1 MPKGSPEL
9 TRARIDEIVDACEGL
24 YQDHSFKEITVD
36 MIAKDTTFTRA
47 SIYNYFKN
55 KEEIFL
61 ALLQREYAAWNES
74 LERILEEPALDTEG
88 FAGALATSL
97 DDRMQLLKLLSM
109 NHYDMEASSRP
120 ENLMEFKREYGRSLA
135 LVRECLDRFFPE
147 MPDGAKRDFVYTFF
161 PEMFGI
167 YAYTVVTDKQR
178 MAMGE
183 AGVDYLYQTPH
194 DLVYHSVYRLLTI
207 GDRASESQE

>member
-9 TRARIDEIVDACEGL
+9 TQARKDEIIDACEGL
-24 YQDHSFKEITVD
+24 YQDHSFKDITVD

-61 ALLQREYAAWNES
+61 ALLQREYAAWNSS
-74 LERILEEPALDTEG
+74 LEGILGGPELDADS
-88 FAGALATSL
+88 FAEALAASL
-97 DDRMQLLKLLSM
+97 NERGQLLKLLSM
-109 NHYDMEASSRP
+109 NHYDMETSSRP
-120 ENLMEFKREYGRSLA
+120 ENLVEFKREYGRSLS
-135 LVRECLDRFFPE
+135 LVRQCLDRFFPSMTDAE
-147 MPDGAKRDFVYTFF
+147 KRDFVYTFF

-167 YAYTVVTDKQR
+167 YAYTVVTNKQR
-178 MAMGE
+178 IAMGE

-207 GDRASESQE
+207 GD

>member
-9 TRARIDEIVDACEGL
+9 TRARIDEIIDACEGL

-61 ALLQREYAAWNES
+61 ALLQREYAAWNGS
-74 LERILEEPALDTEG
+74 LESILDSAELDADG
-88 FAGALATSL
+88 FAEALASSL
-97 DDRMQLLKLLSM
+97 DDREQLLKLLSM

-120 ENLMEFKREYGRSLA
+120 ENLVEFKREYGRSLS
-135 LVRECLDRFFPE
+135 LVRQCLDRFFPSMTDAE
-147 MPDGAKRDFVYTFF
+147 KRDFVYTFF

-167 YAYTVVTDKQR
+167 YAYTMVTDKQR
-178 MAMGE
+178 VAMNE

-194 DLVYHSVYRLLTI
+194 DLVYHSVHRLL
-207 GDRASESQE
+207 GLAD

>member
-9 TRARIDEIVDACEGL
+9 TRARIDEIIDACESL
-24 YQDHSFKEITVD
+24 YRDHSFKDITVD
-36 MIAKDTTFTRA
+36 MIAKRTTFTRA

-74 LERILEEPALDTEG
+74 LGCILEGPVLDTNE
-88 FAGALATSL
+88 FAEALAASL
-97 DDRMQLLKLLSM
+97 DDRGQLLKLLSM

-120 ENLMEFKREYGRSLA
+120 ENLMEFKREYGRSLS
-135 LVRECLDRFFPE
+135 LVRACLDRFFPA
-147 MPDGAKRDFVYTFF
+147 MRDANKRDFIYTFF

-178 MAMGE
+178 AAMGN
-183 AGVDYLYQTPH
+183 AGVNYLYQTPH
-194 DLVYHSVYRLLTI
+194 DLVYHSARRLL
-207 GDRASESQE
+207 GPS

>member
-9 TRARIDEIVDACEGL
+9 TQARKDEIIDACESL
-24 YQDHSFKEITVD
+24 YRSHSFKEITVD

-74 LERILEEPALDTEG
+74 LESILEGPTLDAAD
-88 FAGALATSL
+88 FAETLAASL
-97 DDRMQLLKLLSM
+97 DDRGQLLKLLSM
-109 NHYDMEASSRP
+109 NHYDMEASSRT
-120 ENLMEFKREYGRSLA
+120 ENLIEFKYEYGRSLT
-135 LVRECLDRFFPE
+135 LVRECLNRFFPSMTDAE
-147 MPDGAKRDFVYTFF
+147 KRDFVYTFF

-167 YAYTVVTDKQR
+167 YAYTVVTEKQQA
-178 MAMGE
+178 AMSE
-183 AGVDYLYQTPH
+183 AGVSHVYQLAH
-194 DLVYHSVYRLLTI
+194 DLVKHSVCRLL
-207 GDRASESQE
+207 GVPD

>member
-9 TRARIDEIVDACEGL
+9 TRARIDEIIDACEEL
-24 YQDHSFKEITVD
+24 YQEHSFKDITID
-36 MIAKDTTFTRA
+36 MIAKRTTFTRA

-61 ALLQREYAAWNES
+61 ALLQREYAAWNGS
-74 LERILEEPALDTEG
+74 LERILEGPMLVADG
-88 FAGALATSL
+88 FAEQIAASL
-97 DDRMQLLKLLSM
+97 DDREQLLKLLSM

-120 ENLMEFKREYGRSLA
+120 ENLVEFKREYGRSLS
-135 LVRECLDRFFPE
+135 LVRQCLDRFFPAMTDE
-147 MPDGAKRDFVYTFF
+147 NKRDFIYTFF

-178 MAMGE
+178 AALDE
-183 AGVDYLYQTPH
+183 AAVDYDYQASH
-194 DLVYHSVYRLLTI
+194 DLIFHSARRLL
-207 GDRASESQE
+207 GCLD

>member
-9 TRARIDEIVDACEGL
+9 TRARIDEIIDACEGL

-61 ALLQREYAAWNES
+61 ALLQREYAAWNGS
-74 LERILEEPALDTEG
+74 LESILEGAELDTEG
-88 FAGALATSL
+88 FAEALASSL

-120 ENLMEFKREYGRSLA
+120 ENLVEFKREYGRSLS
-135 LVRECLDRFFPE
+135 LVRQCLDRFFPSMTDAE
-147 MPDGAKRDFVYTFF
+147 KRDFVYTFF

-178 MAMGE
+178 VAMNE

-194 DLVYHSVYRLLTI
+194 DLVYHSVHRLL
-207 GDRASESQE
+207 GLAD